1 MILSDCFVRK
11 VWIWGLLEIGTKMA
25 GCLIKAAC
33 HFLFT
38 GDEDLIPC
46 LIPVYRSV

>member
-25 GCLIKAAC
+25 GCLINKQPAIS
-33 HFLFT
+33 FLRDTRTLF
-38 GDEDLIPC
+38 L
-46 LIPVYRSV
+46 V